1 MKHRLPAIGTKG
13 LLLCLAMIVQ
23 ARPVLPQSSQTQP
36 LAVNEPSQYFD
47 KIYRDFYTGYRLGPA
62 DEIAIR
68 VVGQP
73 DYSLDRVKISPIGQ
87 IYHPLIGD
95 MDVVGRTIDG
105 LARKLTSDF
114 STYLINPKVS
124 VALLTAQSA
133 KVGVIGEVGKP
144 GIMVMAEPM
153 TVLDALTAA
162 GGVTESAGKSEITLL
177 RQTSD
182 GRLHTVHINL
192 KRILQAKAEPDENLT
207 LRAGDTL
214 IVHANTRKKIQN
226 IVAVAGFTQFLTF
239 LTLTR

>member
-1 MKHRLPAIGTKG
+1 MSAIGTTG
-13 LLLCLAMIVQ
+13 LLVCLAMIVP
-23 ARPVLPQSSQTQP
+23 AVPALSQSSQDQS
-36 LAVNEPSQYFD
+36 LALNEPSQYFD
-47 KIYRDFYTGYRLGPA
+47 KIYRDFYTSYRLGPA

-73 DYSLDRVKISPIGQ
+73 DYSLERVKISPVGQ

-95 MDVVGRTIDG
+95 MDVVGFTVDG

-114 STYLINPKVS
+114 STYIINPKVS
-124 VALLTAQSA
+124 VALLSAQSA
-133 KVGVIGEVGKP
+133 KVGVLGEVLKP
-144 GIMVMAEPM
+144 GIVVMAEPM
-153 TVLDALTAA
+153 TVLDVITAA
-162 GGVTESAGKSEITLL
+162 GGVSDSAGKSEITLL

-182 GRLHTVHINL
+182 GRLHTVPINL

-214 IVHANTRKKIQN
+214 IVHTNTRKKITT
-226 IVAVAGFTQFLTF
+226 IMGMAGFAQFLTF